1 MAKLDIDTFGRIV
14 DEALKKHKVQL
25 LITLP
30 EGTLDAEIETTVN
43 GGPVMEFYIMINA
56 LKTVVRNVVTQ
67 MDLDPDRIGNM
78 YDELFA
84 ILKHD
89 LMEEQNN

>member
-1 MAKLDIDTFGRIV
+1 MAKLDIDTFGEII
-14 DEALKKHKVQL
+14 DEALKKAEVQL
-25 LITLP
+25 LVTLP
-30 EGTLDAEIETTVN
+30 EGTLEAETDSNVI
-43 GGPVMEFYIMINA
+43 GGPVMEFYILINA

-67 MDLDPDRIGNM
+67 MDLDPDRIGDM

-89 LMEEQNN
+89 LMNDN

>member
-1 MAKLDIDTFGRIV
+1 MAKLDIDTFGKII
-14 DEALKKHKVQL
+14 DEALKKAEVQL
-25 LITLP
+25 LVTLP
-30 EGTLDAEIETTVN
+30 EGTLEADTDSNVN
-43 GGPVMEFYIMINA
+43 GGPVMEFYILLNA

-67 MDLDPDRIGNM
+67 MNLDPDKIGEM

-89 LMEEQNN
+89 LMNER